1 MKEKYM
7 NLAIKEAIIAAKK
20 GNVPVGAVI
29 VKNDKVIAKGHN
41 LKNKC
46 FISLLHAEI
55 VAIYKTCKKLNKWI
69 LDDCELYVTLK
80 PCKMC
85 YYAIAESRIK
95 KVYYLMESNYSEQLE
110 KNGKNIEF
118 VLVNDNYNYSNI
130 VNKFFSGLRNK

>member
-1 MKEKYM
+1 MNEKYM

-29 VKNDKVIAKGHN
+29 VRNGKIVAKGHN

-46 FISLLHAEI
+46 FISLLHAEV
-55 VAIYKTCKKLNKWI
+55 VAIYKACKRLNKWI

-95 KVYYLMESNYSEQLE
+95 KVYYLMESNYNEQLE

-118 VLVNDNYNYSNI
+118 VLLNDNYNYSNI

>member
-55 VAIYKTCKKLNKWI
+55 VAIYKACKKLNKWI

-95 KVYYLMESNYSEQLE
+95 KVYYLMESNYSEKLE

>member
-55 VAIYKTCKKLNKWI
+55 VAIYKACKKLNKWI

>member
-1 MKEKYM
+1 M

-29 VKNDKVIAKGHN
+29 VRNGKIVAKGHN

-46 FISLLHAEI
+46 FISLLHAEV
-55 VAIYKTCKKLNKWI
+55 VAIYKACKRLNKWI

-95 KVYYLMESNYSEQLE
+95 KVYYLMESNYNEQLE

-118 VLVNDNYNYSNI
+118 VLLNDNYNYSNI